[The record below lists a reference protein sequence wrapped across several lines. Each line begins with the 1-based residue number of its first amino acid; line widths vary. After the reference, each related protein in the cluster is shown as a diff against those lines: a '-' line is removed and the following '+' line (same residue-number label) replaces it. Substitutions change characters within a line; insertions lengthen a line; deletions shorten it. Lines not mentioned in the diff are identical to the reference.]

1 MSSKNL
7 LIDTQSFIWFVE
19 NDPRLPV
26 SIRNIMEDSKYSL
39 FISIASLWEIVIK
52 SSLGKLP
59 LQKNIPEMIR
69 DITKNGFI
77 ILQIIPQHLIT
88 LHGLEYIHRDPF
100 DRIIISQA
108 ITENMQV
115 VSSDELFVKYRIN
128 IVMCHF

>member
-1 MSSKNL
+1 MFNKNL
-7 LIDTQSFIWFVE
+7 LIDTQTFIWFVE
-19 NDPRLPV
+19 NDPKLPV
-26 SIRNIMEDSKYSL
+26 SIRNVMEDDRYNL

-59 LQKNIPEMIR
+59 LQKNVPEMIKN
-69 DITKNGFI
+69 ITQNGFFL
-77 ILQIIPQHLIT
+77 LQIIPQHLIT

-115 VSSDELFVKYRIN
+115 VSSDELFNKYHINLVKA
-128 IVMCHF
+128 